1 MASRGHF
8 KRFRRARLE
17 TDSTQGFTLIEL
29 LIITAIL
36 PMVIG
41 ALSAGLLAV
50 FSLQNSTANRLSNS
64 SDSQIVSANY
74 VQDVQGASSIT
85 TASMA
90 IAPGCGAASQTQLLG
105 LEWTPPPPGGVL
117 TVVSYVEIQVGSKYS
132 LLRNFCAA
140 GPSTTP
146 TSSETVAYNVPHW
159 TPPGTTPVT
168 ILPSASA
175 AAAAAGWA
183 TAQPVTGVTL
193 AIIEPGSGSTG
204 GAPYAYTL
212 VAVPSA
218 GAPPGQQG
226 SPTGTTTNCKF
237 ALPGT
242 GTYAS
247 SLCFI
252 DFKPLTV
259 AANQTSATSPGSMAM
274 TVAIPGGYV
283 LSFTI
288 SITNEGSYPVTGFK
302 FWTWGGAFM
311 GNANNGIPFYTG
323 VGCLSTDPTTYVSGG
338 TTYGTDSCTDPALY
352 QTVSDNSITNVITIG
367 SISLLDP
374 EGVAATGWQL
384 VSGDA
389 ESTDP
394 KENLTWTSNQNWSQ
408 IPNGQGAGS
417 EGDACNA
424 PTSGPG
430 PGGSPGIG
438 GSYILSGVG
447 SNTVTCKSSWQDSS
461 TTPRTGAVMLETP
474 TPTTV
479 SVQLQGA
486 GLQGVF
492 FGLMLPS

>member
-212 VAVPSA
+212 VAVPAA

-226 SPTGTTTNCKF
+226 SPTATTTSCKF
-237 ALPGT
+237 ALGGT

-252 DFKPLTV
+252 DFSPLNI
-259 AANQTSATSPGSMAM
+259 AANQTTATSPGSMAV
-274 TVAIPGGYV
+274 TVGIPGGYT
-283 LSFTI
+283 LSFNI
-288 SITNEGSYPVTGFK
+288 GITNETAVGASPALPMVGTK
-302 FWTWGGAFM
+302 FPTYSDSFM
-311 GNANNGIPFYTG
+311 GNANNGTAFYSG
-323 VGCLSTDPTTYVSGG
+323 VGCAAG
-338 TTYGTDSCTDPALY
+338 TPVLTGSNGTPSCIYPSLY
-352 QTVSDNSITNVITIG
+352 QTSNSATNTVTIG
-367 SISLLDP
+367 KISLLDP

-389 ESTDP
+389 ETTDP
-394 KENLTWTSNQNWSQ
+394 NENLTWTSNNNWSL
-408 IPNGQGAGS
+408 IPNTPS
-417 EGDACNA
+417 SNEGNACNA
-424 PTSGPG
+424 SVNGNPG
-430 PGGSPGIG
+430 PGGALLVGIG
-438 GSYILSGVG
+438 TP
-447 SNTVTCKSSWQDSS
+447 TVTCTSSWQDSG
-461 TTPRTGAVMLETP
+461 TPRTGAVMLETP

-479 SVQLQGA
+479 TAEMKGA
-486 GLQGVF
+486 GLEGVF
-492 FGLMLPS
+492 FGLMLPA